1 MKKMKFKKIY
11 PYLDDVY
18 DIRVWAAD
26 KVEDEFKIVYE
37 GPLWAMP
44 KKYKKYYLIKAKDN
58 GDCSAI
64 APVNWDSEKSWK
76 EEKGW
81 LFYKEN
87 ELKGVGFRV
96 TLVKNY

>member
-26 KVEDEFKIVYE
+26 KVDDDFKIVYE
-37 GPLWAMP
+37 GPLWEMP

-58 GDCSAI
+58 GDSPAI
-64 APVNWDSEKSWK
+64 ASVNWSNKDSWK
-76 EEKGW
+76 KGF
-81 LFYKEN
+81 LSFDEN
-87 ELKGVGFRV
+87 KLKGAGFRV

>member
-11 PYLDDVY
+11 PYLDDIY
-18 DIRVWAAD
+18 DIRIWAAD

-37 GPLWAMP
+37 GLLCEMP

-58 GDCSAI
+58 GGSQAI
-64 APVNWDSEKSWK
+64 APVDWDK
-76 EEKGW
+76 EEKG
-81 LFYKEN
+81 LYEEN

-96 TLVKNY
+96 TLVKKY